1 MRPAPDGPSSMP
13 MTSSGTMAG
22 IRHRSP
28 STWANSPATAAAA
41 RVRSAGSACTRAPS
55 SSARHRDHVTVRHDG
70 AGVERLEQSLN
81 GAGDGR
87 QPAAV
92 RQRGARRRVVAAKAA
107 DRANEG
113 ARRIERQRL
122 DVLIVARPGAVA
134 LKEVLLDIRRI
145 DGGDDGVMVFQVLA
159 DGADGL
165 GTAKVANDGNEQIL

>member
-1 MRPAPDGPSSMP
+1 MRPTPDGPSSMP

-22 IRHRSP
+22 MRHRSP

-41 RVRSAGSACTRAPS
+41 RVRSAGSACTRAPF
-55 SSARHRDHVTVRHDG
+55 SSARHRDDVAVRHDG
-70 AGVERLEQSLN
+70 AGVESLEQRPN

-92 RQRGARRRVVAAKAA
+92 SGRRTVGRVVAAEPA

-134 LKEVLLDIRRI
+134 LKEVLLDVGRVDRR
-145 DGGDDGVMVFQVLA
+145 DHGVMVFQVLA
-159 DGADGL
+159 DGANGL
-165 GTAKVANDGNEQIL
+165 WATEIANDGDEQIL